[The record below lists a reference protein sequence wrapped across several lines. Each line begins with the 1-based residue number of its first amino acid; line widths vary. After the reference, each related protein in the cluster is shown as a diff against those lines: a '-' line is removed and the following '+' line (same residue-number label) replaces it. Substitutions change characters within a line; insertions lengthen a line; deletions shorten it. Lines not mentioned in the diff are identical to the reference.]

1 MDTDRNPFGKLFRKT
16 MNKLRSKRKYVS
28 IEVVDMETIR
38 RRYGEDEDGYTI
50 WNNTGRS
57 REGDN
62 GK

>member
-1 MDTDRNPFGKLFRKT
+1 

-50 WNNTGRS
+50 WNKK
-57 REGDN
+57 GDN